1 VMRGSRFFIAFS
13 LLSGLVVGP
22 APRAMAQVV
31 QPPQQASDDS
41 RYAICAMIE
50 SAAQESALP
59 LDFFVRLIWQESRF
73 RPDEIGPLTRS
84 GQRALGIAQ
93 FMPGTAMERQLFEPF
108 NPAAALPKSGEFLA
122 ELRNEFGNLGLA
134 AAAYN
139 AGPQRLRD
147 YLAGLRDLPLE
158 TRNYVRAI
166 TGRPVEEWANA
177 ANATKDAEAE
187 KPGDSQT
194 NRAAV
199 NCQELLVRLERTP
212 NPVMAQWQEQLSAQ
226 WQGRNFPIWCRA
238 LQHPDPSMCGPVH
251 ARPTAITALSQFKS
265 RSHLRLIKASL
276 H

>member
-1 VMRGSRFFIAFS
+1 MRKFRLIIVLLLLS
-13 LLSGLVVGP
+13 LLVFCTT
-22 APRAMAQVV
+22 PRAMAQLAE
-31 QPPQQASDDS
+31 PPQQATDDS
-41 RYAICAMIE
+41 RYPICEMIE
-50 SAAQESALP
+50 SAAQVNALP

-73 RPDEIGPLTRS
+73 HPDEIGPLTRS

-147 YLAGLRDLPLE
+147 YLAGLHDLPLE
-158 TRNYVRAI
+158 TRNYVLAI

-177 ANATKDAEAE
+177 ATAAKDAEAE

-194 NRAAV
+194 NRAPV
-199 NCQELLVRLERTP
+199 NCRELLVRLERTP
-212 NPVMAQWQEQLSAQ
+212 NPVMTQWQEQLSAQ
-226 WQGRNFPIWCRA
+226 WQGRNVPVWCRA
-238 LQHPDPSMCGPVH
+238 LHHPDPTQCGPVH
-251 ARPTAITALSQFKS
+251 SGQPALTALSQLKS
-265 RSHLRLIKASL
+265 RSHLHLIKASFR
-276 H
+276 